1 MGTELA
7 FYAVTSV
14 IPLVMLTIS
23 LLGLILGDEAA
34 QGQVSISLHT
44 AIGDR
49 LALTLENLL
58 EEAARPGSRLGIYVF
73 SMVVMVYMSSNMFTH
88 IRRSLDS
95 IWGYESSK
103 HPFLLR
109 IKGRIAALTVTL
121 LVELLLLVLFAFAAM
136 ASAVT
141 TLLERFI
148 PAYITLPP
156 LGEFLFISILALL
169 VIAVVFRYSSSVNPG
184 WAAVWPGAVI
194 TTLFFLVGKGL
205 LDLYLKY
212 SNITSLYGAAGSV
225 LLLLLWVY
233 FLAQIFFIGAEFIKV
248 YSQASDQ

>member
-7 FYAVTSV
+7 FYAVTSF
-14 IPLVMLTIS
+14 IPLVILTIS

-34 QGQVSISLHT
+34 QGQVSSSLHT
-44 AIGDR
+44 AVGDR

-58 EEAARPGSRLGIYVF
+58 EEAARPGSRLGIYIF

-103 HPFLLR
+103 HPVLIR
-109 IKGRIAALTVTL
+109 IKGRITALTVTL

-141 TLLERFI
+141 TLLERFL
-148 PAYITLPP
+148 PTYVTLPP
-156 LGEFLFISILALL
+156 LGEFFFILILALL
-169 VIAVVFRYSSSVNPG
+169 VIAVVFRYSSSVNPR
-184 WAAVWPGAVI
+184 WAAVWPGAVV
-194 TTLFFLVGKGL
+194 TTLFFLAGKGL

-212 SNITSLYGAAGSV
+212 SNITSLYGAAGSI

-233 FLAQIFFIGAEFIKV
+233 FLAQIFFIGAEFIGV
-248 YSQASDQ
+248 YSQMHDQ